1 MLFIYI
7 LVYVSVNHC
16 LSTCRVSQ
24 LEEDQGFKEFLSV
37 HQNRSQAPT
46 WANDTVQQTAPD
58 VGLAKAQGKKKPA
71 SDDYLNFDSD
81 QSEDEDREEEDDEDE
96 GW

>member
-1 MLFIYI
+1 MWRC
-7 LVYVSVNHC
+7 V
-16 LSTCRVSQ
+16 STCCVCQ

-46 WANDTVQQTAPD
+46 WANDTVQLKPD
-58 VGLAKAQGKKKPA
+58 PDDRRTKTQGKKKPA

-81 QSEDEDREEEDDEDE
+81 QSEDEEEEYDE

>member
-1 MLFIYI
+1 MFFLYGTQNGHII
-7 LVYVSVNHC
+7 VSF
-16 LSTCRVSQ
+16 Q

-46 WANDTVQQTAPD
+46 WANDTVQQTAGPD
-58 VGLAKAQGKKKPA
+58 SGRTKAQGKKKPA

-81 QSEDEDREEEDDEDE
+81 QSEDEDKEEEYDEDE
-96 GW
+96 GQ

>member
-1 MLFIYI
+1 M
-7 LVYVSVNHC
+7 
-16 LSTCRVSQ
+16 SQ

-46 WANDTVQQTAPD
+46 WANDTMQQTTEPD
-58 VGLAKAQGKKKPA
+58 SGQAKTQGKKKPA
-71 SDDYLNFDSD
+71 LDDYLNFDSD
-81 QSEDEDREEEDDEDE
+81 ESEDENADEEEEEEEGDDEDE

>member
-1 MLFIYI
+1 M
-7 LVYVSVNHC
+7 
-16 LSTCRVSQ
+16 STCRVSQ

-46 WANDTVQQTAPD
+46 WSNDTMQQLQTDPD
-58 VGLAKAQGKKKPA
+58 AAVVKTQSKKKVA

-81 QSEDEDREEEDDEDE
+81 ESEEENEVEKEEEEEDEAE